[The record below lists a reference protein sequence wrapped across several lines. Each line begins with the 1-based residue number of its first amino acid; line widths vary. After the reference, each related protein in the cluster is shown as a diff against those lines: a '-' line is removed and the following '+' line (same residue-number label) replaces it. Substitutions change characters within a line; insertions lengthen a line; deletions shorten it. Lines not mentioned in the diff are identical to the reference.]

1 MIFYVPFLRVMCWR
15 ILAVISGM
23 FVTGRNCGDVYIY
36 YGFGS
41 DCKAVN
47 VGWCLLKA
55 GMNVFLLLDV

>member
-1 MIFYVPFLRVMCWR
+1 M
-15 ILAVISGM
+15 ISGM